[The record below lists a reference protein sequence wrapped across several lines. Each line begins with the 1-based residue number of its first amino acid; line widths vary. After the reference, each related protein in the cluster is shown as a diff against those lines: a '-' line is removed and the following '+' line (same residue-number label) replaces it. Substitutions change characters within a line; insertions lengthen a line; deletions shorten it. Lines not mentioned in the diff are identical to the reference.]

1 MAPLHLML
9 TKNEVHMLREAFL
22 QEVAEQA
29 HSMRVGNDIVNR
41 YTQYIVTGTTQTS
54 GHASAACKWCKG
66 G

>member
-41 YTQYIVTGTTQTS
+41 YTQYIVTGTTQT
-54 GHASAACKWCKG
+54 
-66 G
+66 